1 MDFDEH
7 SLRMLEFA
15 QVSEMLAQRTACSL
29 GAERARELLPTPLF
43 AFVTERQQETNEAV
57 RLLDDHGAFPL
68 GGIHDVRPYLV
79 RAGIGQNLTP
89 HELLETASTLDGCV
103 RLKTFLLRHAEKAPL
118 LADRAKAISELP
130 QFLSDVEMS
139 LSRSGDVL
147 DSASAALASV
157 RSQMRVQLKRIDEK
171 LTAILSSSATRGMLM
186 ETTVVLRDGRR
197 CLPVKAEFKRAIGG
211 IVHDQSGTGATLFIE
226 PMVVVQANNELRQL
240 EAIESREVEKVL
252 ARLTAH
258 LSRNDT
264 KVFGSVEVAAAMD
277 LASAKAK
284 LAWDMKAVSPV
295 RNQKGIIKLRDAR
308 HPLIKPDDCVPI
320 SVNFGESIK
329 ALLITGPNTGGKT
342 VTLKTVGLL
351 TLMAQAGLWI
361 PAGSGS
367 ELAHVEQ
374 VFADIGDEQ
383 SIAQSLSTFSAHIR
397 NIVRILKSVG
407 RRALVLLDEVGSGT
421 DPAEGAS
428 LARAILSDLLAHD
441 ARIIATTHYGEL
453 KEFAYSREGIENA
466 AVEFDMETLRPTYR
480 LLQGVPGSSNAFH
493 IAGRLGMPRRV
504 IEAAQG
510 GLGQDSMDTSA
521 VMVKLEEA
529 KRIADD
535 ERRRAERLAREMA
548 ELKSQYE
555 ARLRDLESL
564 RREAKSRATAEAQ
577 DIIRKKTEKMDNI
590 LGELRRVGKEGR
602 KTQSARKKMKDTA
615 DELLGGIGYERDP
628 LPADLSGSVPV
639 TLKKGER
646 VKVVS
651 LGGAVGEVLA
661 DAATREAQVQVG
673 ALRITVPFS
682 ALRTLNGFEIEPPR
696 PAGAKAKRSGDS
708 ASLGLEKAA
717 TMPSELT
724 LIGLRA
730 DAALP
735 RLDKYLDDAFAAG
748 VSSVRIVHGKGTGA
762 LRRAIW
768 ETLKTD
774 SRIQSVAM
782 AAENEGGAGA
792 TVVTLQQ

>member
-7 SLRMLEFA
+7 SLRVLEFA
-15 QVSEMLAQRTACSL
+15 QISEKLAERTACSL

-43 AFVTERQQETNEAV
+43 AFVTERQQETAEAV
-57 RLLDDHGAFPL
+57 RILDDHGAFPL
-68 GGIHDVRPYLV
+68 GGIHDIRPYLV

-89 HELLETASTLDGCV
+89 HELLDTASTLDGCV
-103 RLKTFLLRHAEKAPL
+103 RLKNFLLRHAEKAPL
-118 LADRAKAISELP
+118 LADRAKAISEFP
-130 QFLSDVEMS
+130 QFLSDIEMS

-147 DSASAALASV
+147 DSASPALASV
-157 RSQMRVQLKRIDEK
+157 RSQIRVQLKRIDEK
-171 LTAILSSSATRGMLM
+171 LTAILSSSTTRGMLM

-211 IVHDQSGTGATLFIE
+211 IVHDQSSSGATLFIE
-226 PMVVVQANNELRQL
+226 PTVVVQANNELRQL
-240 EAIESREVEKVL
+240 EAVEMREIEKVL

-258 LSRNDT
+258 LARNDT
-264 KVFGSVEVAAAMD
+264 KVYSSVEVAAGMD

-284 LAWDMKAVSPV
+284 LAYDMKAVAPV

-308 HPLIKPDDCVPI
+308 HPLINPDDCVPI
-320 SVNFGESIK
+320 TVTFGETIK

-351 TLMAQAGLWI
+351 TLMAQSGLWI

-421 DPAEGAS
+421 DPAEGAA

-453 KEFAYSREGIENA
+453 KEFAYSREGVENS
-466 AVEFDMETLRPTYR
+466 AVEFDLETLRPTYR
-480 LLQGVPGSSNAFH
+480 LLQGVPGSSNALH
-493 IAGRLGMPRRV
+493 IAGRLGLPKRV
-504 IEAAQG
+504 LEAARG
-510 GLGQDSMDTSA
+510 GLGQDAMDSA
-521 VMVKLEEA
+521 QVMVKLEEA
-529 KRIADD
+529 RRVADD

-548 ELKSQYE
+548 ELKNQYE
-555 ARLRDLESL
+555 ARLRDLETL

-590 LGELRRVGKEGR
+590 IGELRRVGKEGR
-602 KTQSARKKMKDTA
+602 KTQSARKKMKDAA
-615 DELLGGIGYERDP
+615 DEMIGGIGYEKDP

-639 TLKKGER
+639 KLKKGER

-651 LGGAVGEVLA
+651 LGGAVGEILA
-661 DAATREAQVQVG
+661 DAESREAQVQVG

-682 ALRTLNGFEIEPPR
+682 ALRTLNGAEIAPELPK
-696 PAGAKAKRSGDS
+696 PAPKRAGKSIGLDKAT
-708 ASLGLEKAA
+708 
-717 TMPSELT
+717 TMASELS
-724 LIGLRA
+724 LIGLRT

-735 RLDKYLDDAFAAG
+735 RLDKYLDDALTAG
-748 VSSVRIVHGKGTGA
+748 VSQVRLVHGKGTGA

-768 ETLKTD
+768 ENLKD
-774 SRIQSVAM
+774 DARVQSYAL
-782 AAENEGGAGA
+782 APENEGGAGA
-792 TVVTLQQ
+792 TIVALQQ